1 MAQLKSI
8 PILDCSA
15 VMDAFNVDNNLME
28 FSNKLGAAL
37 SEIGFAYLINTGV
50 DLHKVV

>member
-1 MAQLKSI
+1 MANLKII
-8 PILDCSA
+8 PILDCSG
-15 VMDAFNVDNNLME
+15 VMDPLKVDRNLME

-50 DLHKVV
+50 DLHKVG